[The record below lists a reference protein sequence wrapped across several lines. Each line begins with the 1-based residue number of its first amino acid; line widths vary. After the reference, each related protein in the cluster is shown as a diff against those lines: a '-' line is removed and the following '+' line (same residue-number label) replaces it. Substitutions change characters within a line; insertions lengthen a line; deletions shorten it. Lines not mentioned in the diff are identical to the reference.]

1 MKYQRLFKQPNRT
14 MIRQLLTISA
24 LLTPI
29 ILGGCATEPN
39 LTDLQKQVQT
49 LTLQQEA
56 GQKQEKQTRD
66 RLSAIESQ
74 LDEHDFL
81 VGELIKT
88 EEEANLDT
96 RHLLEKL
103 ERTSAMLRE
112 QIELTRSSTKRRDQ
126 DLSIRVKAI
135 EARIDNMV
143 HRPRSGASQV
153 KTPGPSTSAPNQQ
166 EKKSTPATQTQS
178 APKDSGVENEAS
190 AFRSAY
196 KVFLNG
202 NYDRASNE
210 FQRFVKHYPST
221 ALTPQAFYYLGQ
233 SLYVQK
239 HYDPAQQALQQLVK
253 KYPNTKYRSQ
263 ALYKLGQIMIETDQ
277 RSKAQELWNKVIQD
291 YPNSPD
297 ATHAKDQL
305 KKAGLS

>member
-1 MKYQRLFKQPNRT
+1 
-14 MIRQLLTISA
+14 MIRTFLRVVPLLF
-24 LLTPI
+24 LFM
-29 ILGGCATEPN
+29 LGGCATEPN
-39 LTDLQKQVQT
+39 LTDLQKQVQS
-49 LTLQQEA
+49 LALQQESA
-56 GQKQEKQTRD
+56 KQEEQQTRE

-103 ERTSAMLRE
+103 ERTSSMLRE
-112 QIELTRSSTKRRDQ
+112 QIEQTRSSTHRRDQ

-143 HRPRSGASQV
+143 NRPRSGPSQV
-153 KTPGPSTSAPNQQ
+153 KIPGPSSPSANQPD
-166 EKKSTPATQTQS
+166 KNSPPASRTQTIL
-178 APKDSGVENEAS
+178 KESGVENEAS

-196 KVFLNG
+196 KVYLNG
-202 NYDRASNE
+202 NYDRASSE

-239 HYDPAQQALQQLVK
+239 QYDPAQQALQHVVTNF
-253 KYPNTKYRSQ
+253 PNTKYRSQ
-263 ALYKLGQIMIETDQ
+263 ALYKLGQIMIETDK
-277 RSKAQELWNKVIQD
+277 RSKAQELWNQVIQD
-291 YPNSPD
+291 YPNTPEAD
-297 ATHAKDQL
+297 TAKEQL

>member
-1 MKYQRLFKQPNRT
+1 MK
-14 MIRQLLTISA
+14 RQFLYILYTLILLSWV
-24 LLTPI
+24 
-29 ILGGCATEPN
+29 GCATEPN

-49 LTLQQEA
+49 LALQQESA
-56 GQKQEKQTRD
+56 QEEEKQARD
-66 RLSAIESQ
+66 RLSTIESQ

-112 QIELTRSSTKRRDQ
+112 QIEQTRASTKRRDQ

-143 HRPRSGASQV
+143 HRPRSGTSQV
-153 KTPGPSTSAPNQQ
+153 KTPKSTPPSPNQQ
-166 EKKSTPATQTQS
+166 ENISTPPSQTQ
-178 APKDSGVENEAS
+178 AVPRDSGVENEAS

-196 KVFLNG
+196 KVYLNG
-202 NYDRASNE
+202 NYDRATSE

-239 HYDPAQQALQQLVK
+239 HYDPAQEALQNVVK
-253 KYPNTKYRSQ
+253 NFPQTKYRSQ
-263 ALYKLGQIMIETDQ
+263 ALFKLGQIMIETDK
-277 RSKAQELWNKVIQD
+277 RSKAQELWNQVIQD
-291 YPNSPD
+291 YPDSPE
-297 ATHAKDQL
+297 ATTAKEQL
-305 KKAGLS
+305 QKAGLS

>member
-1 MKYQRLFKQPNRT
+1 MTRT
-14 MIRQLLTISA
+14 FLPIFPLLLI
-24 LLTPI
+24 LTW
-29 ILGGCATEPN
+29 GGCATEPD
-39 LTDLQKQVQT
+39 LTDLHQQVQT

-56 GQKQEKQTRD
+56 GQQQEQQARD
-66 RLSAIESQ
+66 RLSAIESK

-88 EEEANLDT
+88 EEEATLDT

-103 ERTSAMLRE
+103 ERTSSMLRE
-112 QIELTRSSTKRRDQ
+112 QIEHTRSSMQRRDQ

-135 EARIDNMV
+135 EARIDNIV
-143 HRPRSGASQV
+143 RRPRSGASQV
-153 KTPGPSTSAPNQQ
+153 NTSSPTQQ
-166 EKKSTPATQTQS
+166 EKRSAPSSPTQSTP
-178 APKDSGVENEAS
+178 KDPGVENEAS

-196 KVFLNG
+196 KVYLNG
-202 NYDRASNE
+202 NYKRASSE
-210 FQRFVKHYPST
+210 FQRFVKHYPSA

-239 HYDPAQQALQQLVK
+239 QYDPAQQALQHIVS

-277 RSKAQELWNKVIQD
+277 RSKAQKHWNQVIQD
-291 YPNSPD
+291 YPDSPD

>member
-1 MKYQRLFKQPNRT
+1 
-14 MIRQLLTISA
+14 MIHPFLLTSST
-24 LLTPI
+24 LLTLV
-29 ILGGCATEPN
+29 ILGGCATQPN
-39 LTDLQKQVQT
+39 LADLQKQVQT
-49 LTLQQEA
+49 LMLQQEA
-56 GQKQEKQTRD
+56 ALKQEKQARD
-66 RLSAIESQ
+66 RLSTIESQ

-143 HRPRSGASQV
+143 HQPRSGASQV
-153 KTPGPSTSAPNQQ
+153 KTPEPSILAPNQQ
-166 EKKSTPATQTQS
+166 GKKPSSGSQTQS
-178 APKDSGVENEAS
+178 TPKDSGVENEAS

-202 NYDRASNE
+202 NYDRASSE

-239 HYDPAQQALQQLVK
+239 QYNPAQQALQEVVS

>member
-1 MKYQRLFKQPNRT
+1 MNRT
-14 MIRQLLTISA
+14 FFIIFILMTPLLW
-24 LLTPI
+24 
-29 ILGGCATEPN
+29 GGCAIEPD
-39 LTDLQKQVQT
+39 LVDLQDQVQT
-49 LTLQQEA
+49 LTLKQDATQE
-56 GQKQEKQTRD
+56 QEQQTRD
-66 RLSAIESQ
+66 RFSEIESK

-88 EEEANLDT
+88 EEEATLDT

-103 ERTSAMLRE
+103 ERTSSMLRE
-112 QIELTRSSTKRRDQ
+112 QIEQTRSSTQRRDQ

-135 EARIDNMV
+135 EGRIDNILN
-143 HRPRSGASQV
+143 RPRSGASQV
-153 KTPGPSTSAPNQQ
+153 KTPKPSTPSPNQR
-166 EKKSTPATQTQS
+166 EKSSTPSSQTRS
-178 APKDSGVENEAS
+178 TPKGSGVENEAS

-196 KVFLNG
+196 KVYLNG
-202 NYDRASNE
+202 NYDRASSE

-239 HYDPAQQALQQLVK
+239 EYDPAQQALRHVVSN
-253 KYPNTKYRSQ
+253 YPNTKYRSQ

-277 RSKAQELWNKVIQD
+277 PSKAQALWNQVIQD
-291 YPNSPD
+291 YPDSPD
-297 ATHAKDQL
+297 ATNAKEQL

>member
-1 MKYQRLFKQPNRT
+1 MISSIADGTMTRT
-14 MIRQLLTISA
+14 FLSIFPVLLVFTW
-24 LLTPI
+24 
-29 ILGGCATEPN
+29 GGCATAPD
-39 LTDLQKQVQT
+39 LTDLHSQVQT

-56 GQKQEKQTRD
+56 GQQQEQQARD
-66 RLSAIESQ
+66 RLSAIESK

-103 ERTSAMLRE
+103 ERTSSILRE
-112 QIELTRSSTKRRDQ
+112 QIEHTRSSMKRRDQ

-135 EARIDNMV
+135 EARIDNIV
-143 HRPRSGASQV
+143 RRPRSGASQV
-153 KTPGPSTSAPNQQ
+153 NTPLATQQ
-166 EKKSTPATQTQS
+166 EKQTAPSSQPQSTPEG
-178 APKDSGVENEAS
+178 SGVENEAS

-196 KVFLNG
+196 KVYLNG
-202 NYDRASNE
+202 NYKRASSE
-210 FQRFVKHYPST
+210 FKRFVTHYPAT

-239 HYDPAQQALQQLVK
+239 QYDPAQQALQHIVSN
-253 KYPNTKYRSQ
+253 YPNTKYRSQ
-263 ALYKLGQIMIETDQ
+263 ALYKLGQIMLETDQ
-277 RSKAQELWNKVIQD
+277 RSKAQQHWNRVIQD
-291 YPNSPD
+291 YPDSPD

>member
-1 MKYQRLFKQPNRT
+1 MMTRIFLPIF
-14 MIRQLLTISA
+14 LLVT
-24 LLTPI
+24 LL
-29 ILGGCATEPN
+29 LGGGCATEPN

-49 LTLQQEA
+49 LTLKQEATQQQE
-56 GQKQEKQTRD
+56 QEARD
-66 RLSAIESQ
+66 RLSTIESQ

-103 ERTSAMLRE
+103 ERTSSMLRE
-112 QIELTRSSTKRRDQ
+112 QIEQTRSSTQRRDQ

-143 HRPRSGASQV
+143 NRPRSGASQV
-153 KTPGPSTSAPNQQ
+153 KTPAPPTPVPNQQ
-166 EKKSTPATQTQS
+166 EKDSTPSSQTQS
-178 APKDSGVENEAS
+178 APKGSRVENEAS

-196 KVFLNG
+196 KVYLNG
-202 NYDRASNE
+202 NYDRASAE

-239 HYDPAQQALQQLVK
+239 HYNPAQEALRHVVSN
-253 KYPNTKYRSQ
+253 YPNTKYRSQ
-263 ALYKLGQIMIETDQ
+263 ALYKLGQIMMETDH
-277 RSKAQELWNKVIQD
+277 RSKAQELWNQVIQD
-291 YPNSPD
+291 YPDSPD
-297 ATHAKDQL
+297 ANNAKEQL

>member
-1 MKYQRLFKQPNRT
+1 MM
-14 MIRQLLTISA
+14 MIRSFLRNSPLLI
-24 LLTPI
+24 LLMW
-29 ILGGCATEPN
+29 GGCATEPN
-39 LTDLQKQVQT
+39 LADLQKRVQS

-56 GQKQEKQTRD
+56 VQQEEKQTRE

-96 RHLLEKL
+96 RHLLDKL
-103 ERTSAMLRE
+103 ERTSSMLRE
-112 QIELTRSSTKRRDQ
+112 QIEQTRSSTHRRDQ

-143 HRPRSGASQV
+143 NRPRSGPSQV
-153 KTPGPSTSAPNQQ
+153 KIPGPSSPSANQP
-166 EKKSTPATQTQS
+166 EKNSPPASQTRS
-178 APKDSGVENEAS
+178 IPKESGVENEAS

-196 KVFLNG
+196 KVYLNG
-202 NYDRASNE
+202 NYDRASSE

-239 HYDPAQQALQQLVK
+239 QYDPAQQALQHVVTNF
-253 KYPNTKYRSQ
+253 PNTKYRSQ
-263 ALYKLGQIMIETDQ
+263 ALYKLGQIMIETDK
-277 RSKAQELWNKVIQD
+277 RSKAQELWNQVIQD
-291 YPNSPD
+291 YPNTPEAD
-297 ATHAKDQL
+297 TAKEQL

>member
-1 MKYQRLFKQPNRT
+1 MW
-14 MIRQLLTISA
+14 
-24 LLTPI
+24 
-29 ILGGCATEPN
+29 GGCATEPD

-49 LTLQQEA
+49 LTLQQEV
-56 GQKQEKQTRD
+56 GQKEEKQARD

-103 ERTSAMLRE
+103 ERTSSMLRE
-112 QIELTRSSTKRRDQ
+112 QIEQTRSSMQRQDQ

-143 HRPRSGASQV
+143 HRPRPESSQV
-153 KTPGPSTSAPNQQ
+153 KTPRPVTPSPNQQ
-166 EKKSTPATQTQS
+166 EKNSTLPSQIQS
-178 APKDSGVENEAS
+178 IPNGSREENEAS

-202 NYDRASNE
+202 NYDRASSE

-239 HYDPAQQALQQLVK
+239 HYDPAQQALQHIVTD
-253 KYPNTKYRSQ
+253 YPNTKYRSQ
-263 ALYKLGQIMIETDQ
+263 ALYKLGQIMIETDKP
-277 RSKAQELWNKVIQD
+277 SKAQELWKQVIQD
-291 YPNSPD
+291 YPDSPE
-297 ATHAKDQL
+297 ANTAKEQL

>member
-1 MKYQRLFKQPNRT
+1 MW
-14 MIRQLLTISA
+14 
-24 LLTPI
+24 
-29 ILGGCATEPN
+29 GGCATEPD

-49 LTLQQEA
+49 LTLQQEV
-56 GQKQEKQTRD
+56 GQKEEKQARD

-103 ERTSAMLRE
+103 ERTSSMLRE
-112 QIELTRSSTKRRDQ
+112 QIEQTRSSMQRQDQ

-143 HRPRSGASQV
+143 HRPRPESSQV
-153 KTPGPSTSAPNQQ
+153 KTPRPVTPSPNQQ
-166 EKKSTPATQTQS
+166 EKNSTPPSQIQS
-178 APKDSGVENEAS
+178 IPNGSREENEAS

-202 NYDRASNE
+202 NYDRASSE

-239 HYDPAQQALQQLVK
+239 HYDPAQRALQHIVTD
-253 KYPNTKYRSQ
+253 YPNTKYRSQ
-263 ALYKLGQIMIETDQ
+263 ALYKLGQIMIETDKP
-277 RSKAQELWNKVIQD
+277 SKAQELWNQVIQD
-291 YPNSPD
+291 YPDSPE
-297 ATHAKDQL
+297 ANTAKEQL

>member
-1 MKYQRLFKQPNRT
+1 MSRL
-14 MIRQLLTISA
+14 LVHGWA
-24 LLTPI
+24 LLS
-29 ILGGCATEPN
+29 LLFWGGCATEPN
-39 LTDLQKQVQT
+39 LTDLRKQVQT

-56 GQKQEKQTRD
+56 AQKNSEQARD
-66 RLSAIESQ
+66 RLSTIESQ

-103 ERTSAMLRE
+103 ERTSTMLRE
-112 QIELTRSSTKRRDQ
+112 QIEQTRSSTQRRDQ

-143 HRPRSGASQV
+143 HRPRSGSSQI
-153 KTPGPSTSAPNQQ
+153 KTPAPSGAAPNQQ
-166 EKKSTPATQTQS
+166 EKQAPPPSQTQS
-178 APKDSGVENEAS
+178 IPKNLGVENEAS

-196 KVFLNG
+196 KVYLNG
-202 NYDRASNE
+202 NYDRASSE

-233 SLYVQK
+233 SHYVQK
-239 HYDPAQQALQQLVK
+239 HYDPAQQALQQVVTK
-253 KYPNTKYRSQ
+253 FPNTKYRSQ
-263 ALYKLGQIMIETDQ
+263 ALNKLGQIMIETDQ
-277 RSKAQELWNKVIQD
+277 RSKAQALWNQVIQD
-291 YPNSPD
+291 YPDSPE
-297 ATHAKDQL
+297 ARTAKEQL

>member
-1 MKYQRLFKQPNRT
+1 MMTRT
-14 MIRQLLTISA
+14 FHPIFLLVT
-24 LLTPI
+24 LL
-29 ILGGCATEPN
+29 LWGGCAIEPD
-39 LTDLQKQVQT
+39 LVDLQKQVQT
-49 LTLQQEA
+49 LTLKQEA
-56 GQKQEKQTRD
+56 NQEQEQQARD
-66 RLSAIESQ
+66 RLSTIESQ

-103 ERTSAMLRE
+103 ERTSSMLRE
-112 QIELTRSSTKRRDQ
+112 QIEHTRSSTQRRDQ

-135 EARIDNMV
+135 EGRIDNMV
-143 HRPRSGASQV
+143 HRPRSGTSQI
-153 KTPGPSTSAPNQQ
+153 KTPVPPRLSPDKRKTD
-166 EKKSTPATQTQS
+166 STPSSQTQTR
-178 APKDSGVENEAS
+178 PKDSGVENEAS

-196 KVFLNG
+196 KVYLNG
-202 NYDRASNE
+202 NYDRASAE

-239 HYDPAQQALQQLVK
+239 HYDPAQQALQQVVR

-263 ALYKLGQIMIETDQ
+263 ALYRLGQIMIETDQ
-277 RSKAQELWNKVIQD
+277 RSKAQELWNQVIQD
-291 YPNSPD
+291 YPDSPE
-297 ATHAKDQL
+297 AGTAKEQL

>member
-1 MKYQRLFKQPNRT
+1 MTRNTYFWVSLFSLIAT
-14 MIRQLLTISA
+14 
-24 LLTPI
+24 
-29 ILGGCATEPN
+29 GGCATEPD
-39 LTDLQKQVQT
+39 LTDLRKQVQA
-49 LTLQQEA
+49 LERQQESA
-56 GQKQEKQTRD
+56 QQQEIQVRD
-66 RLSAIESQ
+66 RLSTIESQ

-103 ERTSAMLRE
+103 ERTGSMLRE
-112 QIELTRSSTKRRDQ
+112 QIEQTRMSTQRRDQ

-143 HRPRSGASQV
+143 HRSSPGSSQI
-153 KTPGPSTSAPNQQ
+153 KTPLPPSPLPDQQDKGSSPPVQHESIQQGTRETS
-166 EKKSTPATQTQS
+166 
-178 APKDSGVENEAS
+178 VENEAS

-196 KVFLNG
+196 KVYLNG
-202 NYDRASNE
+202 HYDRASSE

-221 ALTPQAFYYLGQ
+221 TLTPQAFYYLGQ

-239 HYDPAQQALQQLVK
+239 QYDPAQEALQTLVTN
-253 KYPNTKYRSQ
+253 YPNTKYRSQ

-277 RSKAQELWNKVIQD
+277 RSKAQELWNQVIQD
-291 YPNSPD
+291 HPDSPE
-297 ATHAKDQL
+297 ANTAKEQL

>member
-1 MKYQRLFKQPNRT
+1 MNR
-14 MIRQLLTISA
+14 IFLHGLPFFILLIW
-24 LLTPI
+24 
-29 ILGGCATEPN
+29 GGCATEPN
-39 LTDLQKQVQT
+39 LADLQKQVQT
-49 LTLQQEA
+49 LTLQQETIQQEE
-56 GQKQEKQTRD
+56 QKARE
-66 RLSAIESQ
+66 RLSEIESQ

-103 ERTSAMLRE
+103 ERTSSMLRE
-112 QIELTRSSTKRRDQ
+112 QIEQTRSSTQRRDQ

-143 HRPRSGASQV
+143 HRPRSEASQIN
-153 KTPGPSTSAPNQQ
+153 TPKPTIPESNQQ
-166 EKKSTPATQTQS
+166 EKNTAPPTQIHSTPEN
-178 APKDSGVENEAS
+178 SGVENEAS

-196 KVFLNG
+196 KVYLNG
-202 NYDRASNE
+202 NYDRASSE

-239 HYDPAQQALQQLVK
+239 HYNPAQQALQHVVTN
-253 KYPNTKYRSQ
+253 YPNTKYRSQ
-263 ALYKLGQIMIETDQ
+263 ALYKLGQIMIETDK
-277 RSKAQELWNKVIQD
+277 RSKAQELWNQVIQD
-291 YPNSPD
+291 YPDSPE
-297 ATHAKDQL
+297 ASTAKEQL

>member
-1 MKYQRLFKQPNRT
+1 MTRSFLPIF
-14 MIRQLLTISA
+14 LLVTF
-24 LLTPI
+24 LLG
-29 ILGGCATEPN
+29 GGCATEPN

-49 LTLQQEA
+49 LTLKQETTQQQE
-56 GQKQEKQTRD
+56 QEARD

-103 ERTSAMLRE
+103 ERTSSMLRE
-112 QIELTRSSTKRRDQ
+112 QIEQTRSSNQRRDQ

-143 HRPRSGASQV
+143 NRPRSGASQV
-153 KTPGPSTSAPNQQ
+153 KTPAPRMPVPNQQ
-166 EKKSTPATQTQS
+166 KKDLTPSSQTQS
-178 APKDSGVENEAS
+178 RPKDSGVENEAS

-196 KVFLNG
+196 KVYLNG
-202 NYDRASNE
+202 NYDRASAE

-239 HYDPAQQALQQLVK
+239 QYDPAQQALRHVVSN
-253 KYPNTKYRSQ
+253 YPNTKYRSQ
-263 ALYKLGQIMIETDQ
+263 ALYKLGQIMIETDN
-277 RSKAQELWNKVIQD
+277 RSKAQELWNQVIQD
-291 YPNSPD
+291 YPDSPD
-297 ATHAKDQL
+297 ASNAKEQL